1 MINIREK
8 YKQLIQFVKDAAP
21 FNPEIGL
28 ILGSGLG
35 EFANSFVIIKSI
47 ATSEIPG
54 YPPSTVQGHQG
65 QIHFVDHRGKKLLLF
80 QGRIHLYEGYH
91 ISDSVI
97 PVELA
102 ASLGVKKLI
111 LTNAAGG
118 INPLLNPGDLMIIQD
133 FNTLSI
139 KNDLVKLFGVGSPD
153 MHDAV
158 LNFPSKGIAEVFNS
172 AFLDEDVETKRGI
185 YYFTKGPSYETPAE
199 IRMMKIS
206 GADAVGMSTAHEA
219 IYGLVR
225 GLDVGAISLITNYAA
240 GISDQKLSHQE
251 VIETAD
257 LAKVKFERL
266 MKRIIGLL

>member
-1 MINIREK
+1 
-8 YKQLIQFVKDAAP
+8 
-21 FNPEIGL
+21 
-28 ILGSGLG
+28 
-35 EFANSFVIIKSI
+35 
-47 ATSEIPG
+47 
-54 YPPSTVQGHQG
+54 
-65 QIHFVDHRGKKLLLF
+65 
-80 QGRIHLYEGYH
+80 
-91 ISDSVI
+91 
-97 PVELA
+97 
-102 ASLGVKKLI
+102 
-111 LTNAAGG
+111 
-118 INPLLNPGDLMIIQD
+118 
-133 FNTLSI
+133 
-139 KNDLVKLFGVGSPD
+139 
-153 MHDAV
+153 
-158 LNFPSKGIAEVFNS
+158 NFPSKGIAEVFNS